1 MTRAAIFD
9 RGEFTVGEFPL
20 PPLRNGQIRVRP
32 IANGICAADL
42 SAWAHTDEFL
52 AAAAETNQDR
62 YRFDDRR
69 PLVFGHEF
77 TAEVAELGAGVGDYT
92 VGQKLFVLPAFSDLT
107 GVPRCVGFAND
118 YPGGM
123 STETVVTGSLH
134 VPLDGVDPVLAATL
148 EPVAM
153 GTNGARQTGL
163 TDGEAALVIGAG
175 PVGLGAVIEFVAR
188 GAGTIVVSDPSVKRR
203 EIALAYGATVVVDPR
218 TADPVEVWRDLAP
231 RGARMRL
238 VEASG
243 APGMLVDL
251 LSSVPQHSVLAVVG
265 GGTEI
270 EMFRPIAAVTKSL
283 TVQFVSGPA
292 FGETRY
298 ESVWR
303 AYEHLR
309 EGRYDPA
316 LMVTGYTGLAGAR
329 RAFEALCPDGTVF
342 EQVKIL
348 ILPQLDTDELLSPEQ
363 AGYARSC
370 HQHGNHRDRR
380 VAARSR
386 S

>member
-1 MTRAAIFD
+1 MMRAAIFE
-9 RGEFTVGEFPL
+9 RGKFTVGEFPL

-42 SAWAHTDEFL
+42 SAWAHTEEFL
-52 AAAAETNQDR
+52 AATAETNQDR
-62 YRFDDRR
+62 FRFDDRR

-77 TAEVAELGAGVGDYT
+77 TAEVAELGSGAGDYA
-92 VGQKLFVLPAFSDLT
+92 VGQKLFVLPSFADLA

-123 STETVVTGSLH
+123 STETIVAGCGH
-134 VPLDGVDPVLAATL
+134 VPLGGVDPVLAATL
-148 EPVAM
+148 EPVAI

-163 TDGEAALVIGAG
+163 TEGGAALVIGAG
-175 PVGLGAVIEFVAR
+175 PVGLGAVIEFAAR

-218 TADPVEVWRDLAP
+218 TADPVQVWRDLAP
-231 RGARMRL
+231 QGARMHL

-243 APGMLVDL
+243 APGVLVDL
-251 LSSVPQHSVLAVVG
+251 VSSVPPRSVLAIVG

-283 TVQFVSGPA
+283 TVHFVSGPA

-298 ESVWR
+298 ESLWR

-316 LMVTGYTGLAGAR
+316 LMVTAYTGLAGAR
-329 RAFEALCPDGTVF
+329 RAFEALCPDGTAF

-348 ILPQLDTDELLSPEQ
+348 ILPELDTDELLTPEQ
-363 AGYARSC
+363 SGYARSC
-370 HQHGNHRDRR
+370 QGNEHGSQPDRR
-380 VAARSR
+380 VAAR
-386 S
+386 